1 MDIENCLIGN
11 NPPRGKTYVLV
22 CGQNFIDD
30 LEEILKYNKNKDS
43 LT

>member
-1 MDIENCLIGN
+1 MDIEEFLKCN
-11 NPPRGKTYVLV
+11 NPPRGETYTLV
-22 CGQNFIDD
+22 CGQKFIDD